1 MTVLLLTALLALWAL
16 GAIVAV
22 SLCVVAG
29 RSDRTDLA
37 QTRGATVLRLVSS
50 R

>member
-1 MTVLLLTALLALWAL
+1 MTVLLLTAFLSLWAAA
-16 GAIVAV
+16 AILAV

-29 RSDRTDLA
+29 RSDTAEDRR
-37 QTRGATVLRLVSS
+37 RGVRLVSS